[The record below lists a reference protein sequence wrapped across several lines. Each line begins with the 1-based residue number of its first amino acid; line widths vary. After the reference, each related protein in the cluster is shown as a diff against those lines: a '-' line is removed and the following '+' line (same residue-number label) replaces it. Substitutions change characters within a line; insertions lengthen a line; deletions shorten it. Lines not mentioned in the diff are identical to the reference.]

1 MGEVNNDGKIRFD
14 AVLKL
19 AAEKGGD
26 LPTKRYAAASD
37 FAGQLQCIMTD
48 EPTIVKFYV
57 EENATLIIP
66 INVLS
71 GFSFATTKSAQED
84 PMLLPLFEDIAR
96 DAIGVLGTRIMRS
109 DQGLCVVVP
118 VFYGTSNQETIVE
131 EVD

>member
-48 EPTIVKFYV
+48 EPTIVKFFV

-71 GFSFATTKSAQED
+71 GFSFATAKAVQED
-84 PMLLPLFEDIAR
+84 PLLLAIFEDIAR
-96 DAIGVLGTRIMRS
+96 DAIGVIGTRIMRS
-109 DQGLCVVVP
+109 DQGVCVVVP
-118 VFYGTSNQETIVE
+118 VFFGRNDASVA
-131 EVD
+131 VDEA

>member
-1 MGEVNNDGKIRFD
+1 VNDDVRIRFD
-14 AVLKL
+14 SVLKL
-19 AAEKGGD
+19 AASKGGD

-37 FAGQLQCIMTD
+37 FAGQLKCILTD

-71 GFSFATTKSAQED
+71 GFSFATTKAAQED
-84 PMLLPLFEDIAR
+84 PMLMKIFEDIAQN
-96 DAIGVLGTRIMRS
+96 AIGVLGTSIMRS

-118 VFYGTSNQETIVE
+118 VFFGTTNSETIVDE
-131 EVD
+131 AG